1 MKCTNHS
8 FSTVIYKGE
17 GGVKKSGKMSDI
29 AYGWPLSC
37 LLVAVAQF
45 GEPTLLVSAALR
57 RLTECK
63 ANHYR
68 CRRSF
73 TCCFSFARVAVLFV
87 SDDQPP
93 PLPLIR
99 RHRAS
104 FVLSGTSRNAT
115 QPSSQNYKFVKT
127 IVNLQFFEGDQN
139 QTRIYYLFLLRNI
152 LI

>member
-1 MKCTNHS
+1 M
-8 FSTVIYKGE
+8 GE

-29 AYGWPLSC
+29 IYGWPLSC
-37 LLVAVAQF
+37 LLVAVASF
-45 GEPTLLVSAALR
+45 GEPMLLVSAALR

-87 SDDQPP
+87 SDDKPPPLP

-99 RHRAS
+99 RHHAW
-104 FVLSGTSRNAT
+104 FVLSGTSRNT
-115 QPSSQNYKFVKT
+115 VIVVELEVCKDDCQLVVRSKVTKT
-127 IVNLQFFEGDQN
+127 
-139 QTRIYYLFLLRNI
+139 RYIYYQFY
-152 LI
+152 